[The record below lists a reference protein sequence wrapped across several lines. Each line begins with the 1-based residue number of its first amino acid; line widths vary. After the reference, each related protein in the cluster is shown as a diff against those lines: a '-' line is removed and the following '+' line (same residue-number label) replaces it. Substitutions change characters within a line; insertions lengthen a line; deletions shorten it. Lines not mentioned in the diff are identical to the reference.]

1 MQRKSRQKGPALRGI
16 RLQRR
21 CSMDSPSNRE
31 DLLRVKH
38 LCKTGPPLR
47 PEISVAA
54 VTAQDS
60 PSKFDIQH
68 RAAGPSPESI
78 QMYCS
83 TAGATEV
90 SPQPNANFPM
100 PGQVAGRRSSKTP
113 FRLGR
118 RILADG
124 YPGSDCRPLTSCPGR
139 RRSQSG
145 EASLAGRHA
154 MPSRPV
160 ARM

>member
-21 CSMDSPSNRE
+21 CSMDSPPNRE
-31 DLLRVKH
+31 DHLWVKH

-68 RAAGPSPESI
+68 RAGGPGPESI

-90 SPQPNANFPM
+90 SPQPDANFPM
-100 PGQVAGRRSSKTP
+100 PGQVAGRRSSENPFHPGHKTSA
-113 FRLGR
+113 G
-118 RILADG
+118 D
-124 YPGSDCRPLTSCPGR
+124 YP
-139 RRSQSG
+139 
-145 EASLAGRHA
+145 
-154 MPSRPV
+154 
-160 ARM
+160 